1 MAVEFSSAPTMFG
14 AFHIGW
20 LIGIAAAAVL
30 FFFVFRKLPEK
41 ALMHIIFGISVFMVL
56 AEIWKQIFSYIYVYG
71 HQVNMWYFPWQLCDI
86 AMYLGV
92 SLPLLKGKARET
104 DLVFLGTFSLFA
116 AVMAL
121 AVPGDMLRI
130 QILLAAH
137 GFLYHG
143 LMILQSMAAIFI
155 LRKRLRQNSGS
166 AAQGFWGN
174 VRAFFPAALLFLGT
188 AVIAEAINILSHVAL
203 HDRKREPNMFN
214 ITPYYESTQPVFH
227 EIALAIGII
236 PEIFLYLFLIILV
249 AFGIFS
255 LIRIRKND

>member
-1 MAVEFSSAPTMFG
+1 MAVEFQSAPTMFG

-20 LIGIAAAAVL
+20 LIGIAVAAVP
-30 FFFVFRKLPEK
+30 FFFLFRKLSEK
-41 ALMHIIFGISVFMVL
+41 ALVRIIFGIGVFMVL
-56 AEIWKQIFSYIYVYG
+56 AEIWKQCFSYVYVYG
-71 HQVNMWYFPWQLCDI
+71 HQINMWYFPWQLCDI

-92 SLPLLKGKARET
+92 LLPFLKGKARDT

-116 AVMAL
+116 AIMAL

-130 QILLAAH
+130 QILLATH

-143 LMILQSMAAIFI
+143 LMILQSMAAILI
-155 LRKRLRQNSGS
+155 LGKRRAGTPK
-166 AAQGFWGN
+166 GFGN
-174 VRAFFPAALLFLGT
+174 ALRAFTPSVVLFLVT
-188 AVIAEAINILSHVAL
+188 AVIAEIINIASHLAL

-236 PEIFLYLFLIILV
+236 PEIILYLFLIILV
-249 AFGIFS
+249 AFGIFV
-255 LIRIRKND
+255 LERAGMRRKKD